1 MSETRI
7 DEFIRA
13 RLAEDEMTASDAPD
27 PAQVLRQV
35 RATRETFIAILEYTG
50 TWELL
55 VDSAPSSA
63 AALAADI
70 AEFRAIRAMAA
81 VWSDHPDY
89 QPEWRINDQ

>member
-1 MSETRI
+1 MSEPRI

-13 RLAEDEMTASDAPD
+13 RLAEDEGTASTASN

-35 RATRETFIAILEYTG
+35 RATRETFVAILEYTG

-55 VDSAPSSA
+55 VQSPPSSA
-63 AALAADI
+63 AAVAADI
-70 AEFRAIRAMAA
+70 AEIRAIRAMAA
-81 VWSDHPDY
+81 VWSAHPDY